1 MNDKPKRLAAA
12 RSGQANGTQGG
23 EARVPHLAALSML
36 DPIAGHDAE
45 LATGH
50 VANYRLISTL
60 REKLKKE
67 QK

>member
-12 RSGQANGTQGG
+12 RSGHGTQGD
-23 EARVPHLAALSML
+23 ETRVPHLAVLSML
-36 DPIAGHDAE
+36 DPIAGHDTE

-50 VANYRLISTL
+50 VADYRLISTL
-60 REKLKKE
+60 RAKLKKE